1 VGLPIG
7 VSLRRVRP
15 EVDDTVIGR
24 LSTCGDGG
32 VRFALPD
39 GSDGRDGVEFG
50 AMSDIRIF
58 IVDSHSPTVEFITRI
73 IQFEA
78 DIRIEAVA
86 GSAQEALQ
94 RLDDMDPEVVLI
106 DLELPDGDG
115 ISTAAAILDKRPL
128 AEVVLLSVDSDV
140 TILKRAMNA
149 GIRDMLIMPPS
160 GDKLCST
167 IRKAYERH
175 EKRKAVTGPLYLPQ
189 GPFPDAPVEMGHLI
203 AVCSAKGGVGCT
215 MLATNLALKLHTEHT
230 PTLIIDGDLKFGDVA
245 LFLNLSARFSIADLA
260 PYAEELEPDIIHDVL
275 TTHISGLTVLAA
287 PKTLEDADGITVDA
301 MRKIVDYLLTRYT
314 YVVVDTSTGFDNHAV
329 AVIEMADVI
338 VAVMAPE
345 MSSIKNTS
353 KLYGLLQEIGVPKE
367 RVCLVLNCVDR
378 RDAITARQIAEHLKT
393 EIAAEIPFDRQTV
406 LISINKGDP
415 LLQNGKTQPMAK
427 NFLGL
432 IRVIRDKLAA
442 EPIEA

>member
-1 VGLPIG
+1 
-7 VSLRRVRP
+7 
-15 EVDDTVIGR
+15 
-24 LSTCGDGG
+24 
-32 VRFALPD
+32 
-39 GSDGRDGVEFG
+39 
-50 AMSDIRIF
+50 
-58 IVDSHSPTVEFITRI
+58 
-73 IQFEA
+73 
-78 DIRIEAVA
+78 
-86 GSAQEALQ
+86 
-94 RLDDMDPEVVLI
+94 
-106 DLELPDGDG
+106 
-115 ISTAAAILDKRPL
+115 
-128 AEVVLLSVDSDV
+128 
-140 TILKRAMNA
+140 
-149 GIRDMLIMPPS
+149 
-160 GDKLCST
+160 
-167 IRKAYERH
+167 
-175 EKRKAVTGPLYLPQ
+175 
-189 GPFPDAPVEMGHLI
+189 
-203 AVCSAKGGVGCT
+203 
-215 MLATNLALKLHTEHT
+215 LHTEHT